1 MDPCFVLKVD
11 VDTER
16 GLRDGAPRILDLLTR
31 HGLRSSWFVAMG
43 PDRSGVAALR
53 AFRQSGFV
61 AKMFRTR
68 APLVYPLSTLLRGTL
83 LPSVPIVA
91 NQPERLCEIAA
102 AGHEL
107 GIHGYDHVRWHD
119 RLLTLHA
126 DDVAHE
132 VARACVVFRSVLG
145 RAPDAFAAPGWQCSR
160 SSLEVIDRLGFRLR
174 SDTRGVAPYR
184 PVIDGYRGTVPE
196 LPTTLP
202 TLDEVVGRT
211 GRSVD
216 DVAACYDRWL
226 LPDGVNVHTI
236 HTELEGGPYLPH
248 LDALLKRVKD
258 RMPVRTLGD
267 VAAALPPLNRLPI
280 SRVEMGRLP
289 GRAGT
294 VAIQSGLLA
303 PVPGE

>member
-1 MDPCFVLKVD
+1 VLKVD

-31 HGLRSSWFVAMG
+31 HGLRASWFVAMG
-43 PDRSGVAALR
+43 PDRSGLAALR
-53 AFRQSGFV
+53 MFRQRGFA
-61 AKMFRTR
+61 AKMLRTR
-68 APLVYPLSTLLRGTL
+68 APLVYPWSTLLRGTL
-83 LPSVPIVA
+83 LPSAPIVA

-102 AGHEL
+102 GGHEL

-119 RLLTLHA
+119 QLLALPA

-132 VARACVVFRSVLG
+132 VAHACVVFRSVLG

-160 SSLEVIDRLGFRLR
+160 SSLQVIDRLGFRLR

-184 PVIDGYRGTVPE
+184 PLIDGYRGTVPE

-211 GRSVD
+211 GRSAE
-216 DVAACYDRWL
+216 DVAACYAGWL
-226 LPDGVNVHTI
+226 REDGVNVHTI
-236 HTELEGGPYLPH
+236 HAELEGGPYLPH
-248 LDALLKRVKD
+248 LDALLQRVKE

-267 VAAALPPLNRLPI
+267 VAGALPPLHHLPV

-294 VAIQSGLLA
+294 VAIQSGGLA
-303 PVPGE
+303 SVPTE